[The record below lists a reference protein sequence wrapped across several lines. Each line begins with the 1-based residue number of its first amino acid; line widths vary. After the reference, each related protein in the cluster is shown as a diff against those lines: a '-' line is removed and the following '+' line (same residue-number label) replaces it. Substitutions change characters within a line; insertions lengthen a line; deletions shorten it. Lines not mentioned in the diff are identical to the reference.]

1 MTTDRVI
8 VSVDSEQVAI
18 VSKMGNVVDMLPVVL
33 SLVKVAVAVIFIEY
47 DPASEKS
54 VLSALKSNLV
64 CESTKVSQVG
74 KAEPSDLVA
83 VCESVNEDDCEFGEI
98 VKYTYENERGEPKI
112 AYVKPDKDGGATS

>member
-1 MTTDRVI
+1 LVAAVTTDRVI

-54 VLSALKSNLV
+54 VLSALKLNKDPV
-64 CESTKVSQVG
+64 ST
-74 KAEPSDLVA
+74 
-83 VCESVNEDDCEFGEI
+83 
-98 VKYTYENERGEPKI
+98 
-112 AYVKPDKDGGATS
+112 